1 MAKWKD
7 EFFYPAYIIREKD
20 TSTDGT
26 RYFEIRFTDKVR
38 RVVKVDNLREPSEDE
53 LRYGFEPVATPKSGS
68 TSSLTTA
75 ASTSQIEQVAEASS
89 SQVKVDDGEQKT
101 TDISLPI
108 APISQAAPQESTTV
122 TTATAGVES
131 TPSDPNRK
139 SLRVKRLRT
148 YTEEIVFDSP
158 AASIAYNLASVHKQ
172 TSLDASQTSASLA
185 ALNAAKKRKMYD
197 IITRFLTILFYSS

>member
-38 RVVKVDNLREPSEDE
+38 RVVKVDNLREPSEEE

-68 TSSLTTA
+68 TSSLTTV
-75 ASTSQIEQVAEASS
+75 ASTSQIEQVAETS
-89 SQVKVDDGEQKT
+89 SQVKVDGGEQKT
-101 TDISLPI
+101 ADISLPI
-108 APISQAAPQESTTV
+108 APISQVAPQESTAV

-197 IITRFLTILFYSS
+197 ISIRFLIILFYSS